1 MRFMRFLMVGGTA
14 ALVQFAVLAFCLH
27 VLDFWYQFAVGV
39 AYISSVTFHFLA
51 NRRFTFQLNVDP
63 QLEEVFRYLTLVVG
77 NLVITLLVTV
87 FVIEVLGLTAYMAT
101 VFSIAATVGVTFVA
115 SKYWVFKKR
124 ETV

>member
-1 MRFMRFLMVGGTA
+1 MRFMRFLTVGGAA
-14 ALVQFAVLAFCLH
+14 ALVQFAALAFCLH

-39 AYISSVTFHFLA
+39 AYILSVVFHFLA

-63 QLEEVFRYLTLVVG
+63 QFEEVFRYLTLVVG
-77 NLVITLLVTV
+77 NLVITLIVTV

-101 VFSIAATVGVTFVA
+101 VISIAATIGVTFVA

-124 ETV
+124 ESA